1 MKDDDL
7 WKRDEVASP
16 CNKVCVIHPEAR
28 ICAGCYRTMDEI
40 ASWGRLSAQAR
51 TDLIEE
57 LPSRAGLLKQRRG
70 GRKARRAD
78 G

>member
-28 ICAGCYRTMDEI
+28 ICAGCFRTMDEI
-40 ASWGRLSAQAR
+40 AGWGQLSQAGR
-51 TDLIEE
+51 QALIDE
-57 LPSRAGLLKQRRG
+57 LPSRAGLLKKRRG
-70 GRKARRAD
+70 GRAARRAD
-78 G
+78 